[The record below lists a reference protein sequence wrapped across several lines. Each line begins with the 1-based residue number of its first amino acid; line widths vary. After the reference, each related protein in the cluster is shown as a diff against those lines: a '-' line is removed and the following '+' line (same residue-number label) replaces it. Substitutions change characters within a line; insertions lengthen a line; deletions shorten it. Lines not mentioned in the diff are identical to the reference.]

1 MITLPKS
8 KTIAFLVLSILISG
22 LSADLVSAKSSA
34 PGPMATLTPEE
45 QAWLIE
51 NPHIRLATLT
61 NQPPFSMM
69 DADGNHT
76 GMLAD
81 ILTLLSDVIGQRI
94 ETKLVEKVVSDTHEV
109 AKEEGIH
116 GSASILKTSRQG
128 KEYLLTDPFMTTP
141 FYIYATAKNR
151 SEIRRPADLNGKR
164 VAIPRNHR
172 AVDEYLAGIGGV
184 QTIPAD
190 TPLEQMQKVVSGEA
204 DALIGYFTYPHL
216 VNKYLMMDL
225 VMTFIAKSD
234 QGIHI
239 GVNPEHPVLHG
250 ILNKAIAALDDNTI
264 NAIAAKWTEA
274 SRKKTPRLELTPE
287 EKAWL
292 EAHPDVTFGFTD
304 SFEPFLIRGVRGQYT
319 GILVDLL
326 KELNSQ
332 LGTQFK
338 LEVDSWPVILG
349 KVKKK
354 EMGAVLGVAHHTVD
368 AFGLS
373 KTIPY
378 FTVYPTFFAR
388 EDALFTIKSFDD
400 LRGKSVAIMN
410 KAKVM
415 ESILE
420 PYESD
425 VDISRY
431 PDNRTPLQMV
441 FDGKVD
447 LAFGLSIHAY
457 YIHKYG
463 LIGVKP
469 AYTLL
474 ERPSNVGMA
483 VRTDWPELVSILN
496 KWLTSFSEQEFD
508 TIIRRWI
515 DTPFREKTIELT
527 DEEKDWLAQIRTI
540 RVRTVD
546 YPPYQILKGNEAPQG
561 IVIEYLK
568 LIENRTGIEFKYE
581 VTDQPFAEFLESM
594 KQGNGAD
601 MTALIMPT
609 PEREQYLS
617 FTEPYISS
625 PYVIFIRE
633 KDEPILDILDL
644 TEKTIAIPR
653 GFVVQEQLE
662 SNYPRIEL
670 ALFDSDKKALEA
682 VATGQADA
690 YIGNL
695 TVASYIIH
703 QYGLSH
709 LKVTATAPFGNQG
722 LSMGSR
728 RDLPE
733 LTSIID
739 KALAS
744 ITEEEKTAIRNKFLA
759 IRFEQGIN
767 KAEVLKWVF
776 IIGGAAAGIM
786 LLFVFWN
793 RRLVTETA
801 KRKVAEERLL
811 TTFDNMP
818 IAAVMID
825 KDDSMYLHNKR
836 FIDLFGY
843 TFKDI
848 PHLADW
854 WISAYPDEQ
863 YRKWVIETW
872 NSSLQRSRET
882 GKNIEAKEYKVTCKN
897 GDERDMEISGHFL
910 GDRYLAT
917 LIDNTER
924 NRANNELIKAKEAAE
939 AANQAKSLFLA
950 SMSHELR
957 TPLNAILGFSSML
970 AGEENATPD
979 HREKLSIINRS
990 GLHLLSMI
998 NDVLDL
1004 SKIEAERIELQE
1016 NPFDLVALIKEIS
1029 VMIQSRAT
1037 EKGLSMAVE
1046 VESVSFP
1053 YINTDMGKLRQ
1064 ILINLLNNAAK
1075 FTDEGGVAIRCS
1087 VHPITEKPNRGH
1099 IVIEVEDTG
1108 PGIDPARQA
1117 KIFDPF
1123 VQERDVPERKGTG
1136 LGLYICKRYAELM
1149 GGTIELESEVG
1160 KGSLFRVRLPAKFA
1174 AAADVKTSVDDKPR
1188 VIGLAAT
1195 DKTWRI
1201 IVADDN
1207 RENLLL
1213 LKSLLEEVG
1222 FFVIEAKNG
1231 QEAVAAFKEAA
1242 PDLIWMDMR
1251 MPVMDGY
1258 EAVRQIRRCP
1268 GGDTIPIIAITASAF
1283 REQRQEILT
1292 AGCDDMIIKPFQA
1305 HEIFEAMGRL
1315 LDIKYIYEPKSEA
1328 APARGHEVELTAAML
1343 ADLPEELLQELR
1355 QKALTLNR
1363 EAALEVIAR
1372 FADSAPE
1379 VATGLKELVDNY
1391 QMAELQELLGEA
1403 D

>member
-1 MITLPKS
+1 MLYTLHKS
-8 KTIAFLVLSILISG
+8 LTIAVLAVSIFISG
-22 LSADLVSAKSSA
+22 LSADLVRAQSS
-34 PGPMATLTPEE
+34 GTEPMATLTPEE

-94 ETKLVEKVVSDTHEV
+94 ETKLVVKVVSDTHEV
-109 AKEEGIH
+109 AKEEGIY
-116 GSASILKTSRQG
+116 GSASILKTSRNAI
-128 KEYLLTDPFMTTP
+128 EYLLTDPFMTTP

-184 QTIPAD
+184 QTIPVD

-204 DALIGYFTYPHL
+204 DVLIGYFTYPHL
-216 VNKYLMMDL
+216 VNKYLMVDL
-225 VMTFIAKSD
+225 EMAFIAKSD

-239 GVNPEHPVLHG
+239 GVNPEHPVLYG
-250 ILNKAIAALDDNTI
+250 ILNKAIATFDDAAI
-264 NAIAAKWTEA
+264 NAITAKWTEF
-274 SRKKTPRLELTPE
+274 SREEAPSLELTPE
-287 EKAWL
+287 EQAWL

-354 EMGAVLGVAHHTVD
+354 EMGAVLAVAHHTVD

-388 EDALFTIKSFDD
+388 EDALFTIKSLDD

-515 DTPFREKTIELT
+515 DIPFREKTIELT

-594 KQGNGAD
+594 KQGNGPD

-703 QYGLSH
+703 QHGLSH

-767 KAEVLKWVF
+767 KAEVLKWVVIVGGSTLG
-776 IIGGAAAGIM
+776 IILM
-786 LLFVFWN
+786 FVFWN
-793 RRLVTETA
+793 RQMSREISKRKKTELALKQAKDYAETA
-801 KRKVAEERLL
+801 QV
-811 TTFDNMP
+811 
-818 IAAVMID
+818 
-825 KDDSMYLHNKR
+825 
-836 FIDLFGY
+836 
-843 TFKDI
+843 
-848 PHLADW
+848 
-854 WISAYPDEQ
+854 
-863 YRKWVIETW
+863 
-872 NSSLQRSRET
+872 
-882 GKNIEAKEYKVTCKN
+882 
-897 GDERDMEISGHFL
+897 
-910 GDRYLAT
+910 
-917 LIDNTER
+917 
-924 NRANNELIKAKEAAE
+924 AAE
-939 AANQAKSLFLA
+939 AASQAKSLFLA
-950 SMSHELR
+950 NMSHELR
-957 TPLNAILGFSSML
+957 TPLNAILGFSQML
-970 AGEENATPD
+970 TWGASATAGEK
-979 HREKLSIINRS
+979 EKLSIINRS

-1004 SKIEAERIELQE
+1004 SKIEVGSVELQE

-1160 KGSLFRVRLPAKFA
+1160 KGSLFRLRLPAKIA

-1207 RENLLL
+1207 RENMLL

-1242 PDLIWMDMR
+1242 PDFIWMDMR

-1315 LDIKYIYEPKSEA
+1315 LDIKYIYEP
-1328 APARGHEVELTAAML
+1328 V
-1343 ADLPEELLQELR
+1343 
-1355 QKALTLNR
+1355 
-1363 EAALEVIAR
+1363 
-1372 FADSAPE
+1372 
-1379 VATGLKELVDNY
+1379 
-1391 QMAELQELLGEA
+1391 
-1403 D
+1403 

>member
-1 MITLPKS
+1 MMTNDHIIVIDIKRALTAL
-8 KTIAFLVLSILISG
+8 ILDFFLILSLSIIFFCVSSAAAAEKKPTDSTLSTLNEVHQKARISLTQEEHEW
-22 LSADLVSAKSSA
+22 LSA
-34 PGPMATLTPEE
+34 
-45 QAWLIE
+45 
-51 NPHIRLATLT
+51 NPHIKLATLT

-81 ILTLLSDVIGQRI
+81 ILSLISDALGQRI
-94 ETKLVEKVVSDTHEV
+94 ETELVEDVVSDTHEV
-109 AKEEGIH
+109 AKEEGIY

-128 KEYLLTDPFMTTP
+128 KEYLLTDPFITTP
-141 FYIYATAKNR
+141 FYIYATTKNR
-151 SEIRRPADLNGKR
+151 SEIRRPDDLRGKR
-164 VAIPRNHR
+164 LAVPRNHR
-172 AVDEYLAGIGGV
+172 AVAAYLAGIGDV
-184 QTIPAD
+184 QTVPAD

-204 DALIGYFTYPHL
+204 DALIGYFTYPYL

-388 EDALFTIKSFDD
+388 EDALFTIKSLDD
-400 LRGKSVAIMN
+400 LRGKSVAIMD

-431 PDNRTPLQMV
+431 PDNQTPLQMV

-457 YIHKYG
+457 YINKYG

-469 AYTLL
+469 AHTLL
-474 ERPSNVGMA
+474 ERPFNVGMA

-496 KWLTSFSEQEFD
+496 KWLTSFSERELI

-515 DTPFREKTIELT
+515 DIPFREKTIELT
-527 DEEKDWLAQIRTI
+527 DEEKDWLAQIRTV

-561 IVIEYLK
+561 VVIEYLK

-594 KQGNGAD
+594 KQGNGPD

-670 ALFDSDKKALEA
+670 ALFNSDKKALEA

-695 TVASYIIH
+695 TVASHIIH
-703 QYGLSH
+703 QHGLSH
-709 LKVTATAPFGNQG
+709 LKVTATTPFGNQG

-744 ITEEEKTAIRNKFLA
+744 ITEEEKTAIRNKYLA
-759 IRFEQGIN
+759 IKFEQGIN
-767 KAEVLKWVF
+767 TAVVLKWAL
-776 IIGGAAAGIM
+776 IIGGTAVGIIF
-786 LLFVFWN
+786 LFVFWN
-793 RRLVTETA
+793 RQMSREIS
-801 KRKVAEERLL
+801 KRKKTELA
-811 TTFDNMP
+811 FKQ
-818 IAAVMID
+818 A
-825 KDDSMYLHNKR
+825 KD
-836 FIDLFGY
+836 
-843 TFKDI
+843 
-848 PHLADW
+848 
-854 WISAYPDEQ
+854 E
-863 YRKWVIETW
+863 
-872 NSSLQRSRET
+872 
-882 GKNIEAKEYKVTCKN
+882 
-897 GDERDMEISGHFL
+897 
-910 GDRYLAT
+910 
-917 LIDNTER
+917 
-924 NRANNELIKAKEAAE
+924 AE
-939 AANQAKSLFLA
+939 AANQAKSSFLA
-950 SMSHELR
+950 NMSHELR
-957 TPLNAILGFSSML
+957 TPLNAILGFSEML
-970 AGEENATPD
+970 AREKNATPD
-979 HREKLSIINRS
+979 QHDKLAIINRS
-990 GLHLLSMI
+990 GKHLLSMI

-1004 SKIEAERIELQE
+1004 SKIESGRVELVE
-1016 NPFDLVALIKEIS
+1016 HPFDLVALIKEIS
-1029 VMIQSRAT
+1029 AMIQSRAV
-1037 EKGLSMAVE
+1037 EKGLSVIVE
-1046 VESVSFP
+1046 VETVSFP
-1053 YINTDMGKLRQ
+1053 IIKADTGKLRQ
-1064 ILINLLNNAAK
+1064 ILINLLNNAVK
-1075 FTDEGGVAIRCS
+1075 FTDEGGVTIRYGTEPNPEAPNRCS
-1087 VHPITEKPNRGH
+1087 

-1108 PGIDPARQA
+1108 PGIDPARHAQ
-1117 KIFDPF
+1117 IFEPF
-1123 VQERDVPERKGTG
+1123 VQGIGETERKGTG
-1136 LGLYICKRYAELM
+1136 LGLSICKKYAEFM
-1149 GGTIELESEVG
+1149 GGTIELESEAG
-1160 KGSLFRVRLPAKFA
+1160 KGSHFRVRLPAKIA
-1174 AAADVKTSVDDKPR
+1174 AAADVGTSVDDKSR
-1188 VIGLAAT
+1188 VIGLAPAE
-1195 DKTWRI
+1195 KTWRI
-1201 IVADDN
+1201 LVADDN

-1213 LKSLLEEVG
+1213 LKSLLEDVG
-1222 FFVIEAKNG
+1222 FFVLGAKNG
-1231 QEAVAAFKEAA
+1231 KEAVAAFKKKS
-1242 PDLIWMDMR
+1242 PDFIWMDMR

-1258 EAVRQIRRCP
+1258 EATRRIRKWEARGKKPDVRSRNKIGEDSDLKSEIRNP
-1268 GGDTIPIIAITASAF
+1268 KSKMEGIPIIAITASAF
-1283 REQRQEILT
+1283 REQRQEILA
-1292 AGCDDMIIKPFQA
+1292 AGCDDMVVKPFRA
-1305 HEIFEAMGRL
+1305 HEIFETMGRY
-1315 LDIKYIYEPKSEA
+1315 LDIEYIYEPVSEA
-1328 APARGHEVELTAAML
+1328 TPVRVPEIELTTAML
-1343 ADLPEELLQELR
+1343 ADLPEGLLHELR
-1355 QKALTLNR
+1355 ETTLALNR

-1372 FADSAPE
+1372 IADRAPE
-1379 VATGLKELVDNY
+1379 VAAGLKGLVDNY
-1391 QMAELQELLGEA
+1391 QMVELRDLLSEK